1 MKKMSYLCAL
11 GITTAILCG
20 IWTWFSGYVGLFSWA
35 GFAGCTTYFAC
46 GKHGVE
52 GLKKT
57 IIPNM
62 AGVLC
67 GVTIFFLT
75 DLVPILGTLGI
86 WSAIVTFIMCIIGKS
101 KWFDFIP
108 GTFMGCFSTFAA
120 GGNWM
125 ILVPSLLMG
134 ALLGIS
140 CDKSGDW
147 FFNTVTKNNSSDNNS
162 SNVEA

>member
-11 GITTAILCG
+11 GIMTGMLCG
-20 IWTWFSGYVGLFSWA
+20 LWLWVSNITGLLAWG

-52 GLKKT
+52 ALKKT
-57 IIPNM
+57 IIPNITGVICGM
-62 AGVLC
+62 AIIL
-67 GVTIFFLT
+67 LS
-75 DLVPILGTLGI
+75 DLVPVLGTTGV
-86 WSAIVTFIMCIIGKS
+86 WCAILVFIMCILGKS

-108 GTFMGCFSTFAA
+108 GTFIGCFTIFAA

-125 ILVPSLLMG
+125 LLVPSLLLG

-140 CDKSGDW
+140 CDNTGEW
-147 FFNTVTKNNSSDNNS
+147 FYNLVTKDK
-162 SNVEA
+162 